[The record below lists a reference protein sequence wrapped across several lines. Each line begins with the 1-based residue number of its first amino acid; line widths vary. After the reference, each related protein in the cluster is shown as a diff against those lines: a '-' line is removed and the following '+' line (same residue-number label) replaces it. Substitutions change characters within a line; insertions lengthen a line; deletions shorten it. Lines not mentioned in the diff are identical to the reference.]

1 MQWRQKQS
9 GPWGVGLDLSE
20 ILSSKKKKKIL
31 VMVMFNFSKTV
42 DGTKPPLPPPPIY
55 DAYEI
60 MHYSVIFNACILV
73 LNITKS
79 YLRKHLLITTV
90 TIVLLLI
97 NF

>member
-1 MQWRQKQS
+1 
-9 GPWGVGLDLSE
+9 
-20 ILSSKKKKKIL
+20 
-31 VMVMFNFSKTV
+31 MVMLTFQKKWMGLS
-42 DGTKPPLPPPPIY
+42 PPCPPPQFMTPIKCQSL
-55 DAYEI
+55 
-60 MHYSVIFNACILV
+60 HYSVIFNACILV